1 MKKRCLRC
9 THPQLSKLWMFISKT
24 TWIRVNFV
32 NSVTSALMVFSLH
45 EVRLINGKFH
55 IQSSFVIFFF
65 CTYELGASQ
74 RLFVTLKL
82 QNHKTYRRFI
92 CYIYKFWNVTAFV
105 CYLKTPEAQ
114 DLQKI
119 QLHIRTHHDQTSNI
133 SNQYFRKNDLN
144 IIPNI
149 YMLQP

>member
-1 MKKRCLRC
+1 
-9 THPQLSKLWMFISKT
+9 MF
-24 TWIRVNFV
+24 VP
-32 NSVTSALMVFSLH
+32 
-45 EVRLINGKFH
+45 
-55 IQSSFVIFFF
+55 IF
-65 CTYELGASQ
+65 
-74 RLFVTLKL
+74 KL
-82 QNHKTYRRFI
+82 QYNLIETQILTLILSPTLILHALLTFKALKIALF
-92 CYIYKFWNVTAFV
+92 TAF
-105 CYLKTPEAQ
+105 LKWKETEQQYNFAQ